1 VGAKC
6 ASFSFD
12 VEHKTM
18 TYHTYTPE
26 QAREHAQAKRGELDA
41 TMQAGVQALL
51 TELRQGKSERLLA
64 CLNFGAKFHR
74 YSPNNQ
80 WLILLQ
86 CMQRGIE
93 PEYVAGFTTW
103 KRLNYAVKKGEKG
116 IAILA
121 PRPFT
126 VKKTVEGEETDE
138 ERHVLSFRIVY
149 VFANT
154 QVEPLKEGM
163 PPFPQFF
170 TPLQGNHEH
179 LFNRLAEVVREDGIV
194 LEERALGGA
203 QGMSLKGRVFLTT
216 GLDSTRKFLV
226 LIHEYAHELL
236 HKGVSLDRTV
246 KECQAEAVS
255 YIVAHH
261 FGVHNPFSSDYLQMW
276 GNDEESLLTELEMVQ
291 RTATAI
297 IERMERP
304 FVGEQPN
311 DIAA

>member
-1 VGAKC
+1 M
-6 ASFSFD
+6 SS
-12 VEHKTM
+12 HK
-18 TYHTYTPE
+18 YTPDE
-26 QAREHAQAKRGELDA
+26 AKERAQDKRSELHA

-80 WLILLQ
+80 HLILLQ
-86 CMQRGIE
+86 CMRRGIE

-121 PRPFT
+121 PRPFS
-126 VKKTVEGEETDE
+126 VKKTVDGEETGE
-138 ERHVLSFRIVY
+138 EQHFLAFRIVY
-149 VFANT
+149 VFADT

-163 PPFPQFF
+163 PPFPEFF
-170 TPLQGNHEH
+170 TPLQGDHEH
-179 LFNRLAEVVREDGIV
+179 LFNRLAEVVREDGIA
-194 LEERALGGA
+194 LAERALGGA
-203 QGMSLKGRVFLTT
+203 QGMSLKGRVLLTT

-236 HKGVSLDRTV
+236 HKGVSLDKTV

-276 GNDEESLLTELEMVQ
+276 GNDEQTLLAEIETVQ
-291 RTATAI
+291 RTASTI
-297 IERMERP
+297 IDRMEQP
-304 FVGEQPN
+304 FVSEQPN
-311 DIAA
+311 DLAA

>member
-1 VGAKC
+1 
-6 ASFSFD
+6 
-12 VEHKTM
+12 M
-18 TYHTYTPE
+18 TYHKSTPE
-26 QAREHAQAKRGELDA
+26 EAKERAQAKRGELHE
-41 TMQAGVQALL
+41 TIQAGVQALL

-64 CLNFGAKFHR
+64 CLKFGAKFHR

-80 WLILLQ
+80 FLIWLQ
-86 CMQRGIE
+86 CLQRGIE
-93 PEYVAGFTTW
+93 PDYVAGFTTW

-126 VKKTVEGEETDE
+126 VTKAVEGEETYV
-138 ERHVLSFRIVY
+138 ERHFLAFRIVY
-149 VFANT
+149 VFADT

-170 TPLQGNHEH
+170 TPLHGNHEH
-179 LFNRLAEVVREDGIV
+179 LFTRLAEVMREDGIA

-203 QGMSLKGRVFLTT
+203 QGMSLKGRVLLTT
-216 GLDSTRKFLV
+216 GLHSTNKFLT

-236 HKGVSLDRTV
+236 HKGVSLDKTV
-246 KECQAEAVS
+246 KECHAEAVS

-276 GNDEESLLTELEMVQ
+276 GNDEASLLTEIEVVQ
-291 RTATAI
+291 RTATTI
-297 IERMERP
+297 IDCM
-304 FVGEQPN
+304 EQPFMSEPSN
-311 DIAA
+311 DLAA